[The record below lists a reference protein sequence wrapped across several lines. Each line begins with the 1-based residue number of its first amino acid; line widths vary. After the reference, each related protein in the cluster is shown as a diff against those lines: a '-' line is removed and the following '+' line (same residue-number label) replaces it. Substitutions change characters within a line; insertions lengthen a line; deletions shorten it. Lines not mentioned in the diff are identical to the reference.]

1 MLVPVVT
8 LALSFSST
16 PSADQGCF
24 NFYSGSCSGCG
35 KPALC
40 GVSPHDG
47 TQGFAMP
54 TFYTG
59 TSSYCAHCPNEEG
72 CWDGSFAGGPEHCT
86 CVTENECIANSP
98 GFVSCSA
105 CGADGDPPL
114 KELPQPTDAGCF
126 NYYGGSC
133 SGCGRPKICSAPAMP
148 TFYTGSSSYCDHCP
162 SKQGCWDGSFSGGPE
177 HCTCVTED
185 KCIANSPGYVS
196 CSICGADGDP
206 ALKEL
211 PQLTPSC
218 LDPFSNT
225 NNDFALATNY
235 TQSVTLGDLGGDSAV
250 DVVAGEYSILKK
262 SHVFVQQPGGGFIM
276 ETLFSSDSPTC
287 ETESPATC
295 SQVRSVAAGKLRSAL
310 LPETSRSFCATPAFL
325 RSFAA
330 CPGPSKQRDTS
341 QLPHS
346 LPLLETRRGRYGR
359 FCRRRHQAWSGG
371 CSLTELRYDEE
382 RGHGHRHRR
391 I

>member
-1 MLVPVVT
+1 MLLSVVT

-114 KELPQPTDAGCF
+114 KELPQPANAGCF
-126 NYYGGSC
+126 KCAPPS
-133 SGCGRPKICSAPAMP
+133 SA
-148 TFYTGSSSYCDHCP
+148 
-162 SKQGCWDGSFSGGPE
+162 
-177 HCTCVTED
+177 
-185 KCIANSPGYVS
+185 
-196 CSICGADGDP
+196 
-206 ALKEL
+206 
-211 PQLTPSC
+211 
-218 LDPFSNT
+218 
-225 NNDFALATNY
+225 
-235 TQSVTLGDLGGDSAV
+235 
-250 DVVAGEYSILKK
+250 
-262 SHVFVQQPGGGFIM
+262 
-276 ETLFSSDSPTC
+276 
-287 ETESPATC
+287 
-295 SQVRSVAAGKLRSAL
+295 
-310 LPETSRSFCATPAFL
+310 
-325 RSFAA
+325 
-330 CPGPSKQRDTS
+330 
-341 QLPHS
+341 
-346 LPLLETRRGRYGR
+346 
-359 FCRRRHQAWSGG
+359 
-371 CSLTELRYDEE
+371 
-382 RGHGHRHRR
+382 
-391 I
+391 

>member
-1 MLVPVVT
+1 MLLSVVT

-114 KELPQPTDAGCF
+114 KELPQPANAGCF
-126 NYYGGSC
+126 
-133 SGCGRPKICSAPAMP
+133 K
-148 TFYTGSSSYCDHCP
+148 
-162 SKQGCWDGSFSGGPE
+162 
-177 HCTCVTED
+177 
-185 KCIANSPGYVS
+185 
-196 CSICGADGDP
+196 
-206 ALKEL
+206 
-211 PQLTPSC
+211 
-218 LDPFSNT
+218 
-225 NNDFALATNY
+225 
-235 TQSVTLGDLGGDSAV
+235 
-250 DVVAGEYSILKK
+250 
-262 SHVFVQQPGGGFIM
+262 
-276 ETLFSSDSPTC
+276 
-287 ETESPATC
+287 
-295 SQVRSVAAGKLRSAL
+295 
-310 LPETSRSFCATPAFL
+310 
-325 RSFAA
+325 
-330 CPGPSKQRDTS
+330 
-341 QLPHS
+341 
-346 LPLLETRRGRYGR
+346 
-359 FCRRRHQAWSGG
+359 
-371 CSLTELRYDEE
+371 
-382 RGHGHRHRR
+382 
-391 I
+391 